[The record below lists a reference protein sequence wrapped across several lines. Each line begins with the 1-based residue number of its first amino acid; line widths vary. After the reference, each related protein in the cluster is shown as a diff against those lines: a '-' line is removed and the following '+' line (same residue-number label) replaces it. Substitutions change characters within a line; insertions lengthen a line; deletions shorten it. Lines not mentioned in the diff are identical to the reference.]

1 MPIVYLNGDYVDLT
15 EAKVSVEDRGF
26 LFGDG
31 IYEVVRY
38 YHGCAF
44 RLDDHLR
51 RLAHSAAG
59 VRLALPDAARDLPA
73 IIEQVLTESSPSGD
87 GEVYIQCTRGVAH
100 PRSHPFP
107 TDAHP
112 TLLVMPIPLH
122 APPKQALSNGLSAI
136 TAPDLRW
143 GRCDI
148 KSTMLLPNVVAKEH
162 AREQGAFEA
171 VLVRNGIVTE
181 GASTNVF
188 AIIEGRLT
196 THPAD
201 HAILGGI
208 SRQVVL
214 ELACDLGLEPEEQ
227 PFTDEQLR
235 ASEEVFL
242 SSTTIEVLP
251 ITHVDTRVIGNG
263 QPGPITLRLY
273 QAFQKLTASLG
284 TRKDE

>member
-31 IYEVVRY
+31 VYEVVRY

-122 APPKQALSNGLSAI
+122 APPKQALSDGLSVI
-136 TAPDLRW
+136 TAPDRPATVN
-143 GRCDI
+143 G
-148 KSTMLLPNVVAKEH
+148 P
-162 AREQGAFEA
+162 ARPEIQTCWPTRNPSAA
-171 VLVRNGIVTE
+171 QVPLVRVRLLVAMCIVPV
-181 GASTNVF
+181 A
-188 AIIEGRLT
+188 
-196 THPAD
+196 
-201 HAILGGI
+201 
-208 SRQVVL
+208 
-214 ELACDLGLEPEEQ
+214 
-227 PFTDEQLR
+227 
-235 ASEEVFL
+235 
-242 SSTTIEVLP
+242 
-251 ITHVDTRVIGNG
+251 
-263 QPGPITLRLY
+263 
-273 QAFQKLTASLG
+273 
-284 TRKDE
+284 

>member
-1 MPIVYLNGDYVDLT
+1 MPIVYLNGEYIQLS

-26 LFGDG
+26 LFADG
-31 IYEVVRY
+31 VYEVVRY
-38 YHGCAF
+38 YRGHAF
-44 RLDDHLR
+44 RLDEHLR
-51 RLAHSAAG
+51 RLAHSVAG
-59 VRLALPDAARDLPA
+59 VYLPLPDAVRDLPN
-73 IIEQVLTESSPSGD
+73 IIERVLTESSPSGD

-107 TDAHP
+107 VETHP
-112 TLLVMPIPLH
+112 TLLVMPVPLR
-122 APPKQALSNGLSAI
+122 ALPKHALSDGLSVS

-148 KSTMLLPNVVAKEH
+148 KSTMLLPNIIAKQH

-171 VLVRNGIVTE
+171 VLVRDGIITE

-188 AIIEGRLT
+188 AVIDGCLT
-196 THPAD
+196 PHPAD

-214 ELACDLGLEPEEQ
+214 ELACDLGLEARQE
-227 PFTDEQLR
+227 PFTLER
-235 ASEEVFL
+235 FYASQEILL

-251 ITHVDTRVIGNG
+251 ITQVDGRAIGNG
-263 QPGPITLRLY
+263 RPGPITLGLY
-273 QAFQKLTASLG
+273 DAFQRLTAELG
-284 TRKDE
+284 KPRD